1 MNMHHRRPPVEAIRM
16 WRRLELTGYRSLEV
30 PGPGAVAHM
39 SLHQKPTMS
48 KSRSTMS
55 EETAF
60 VPPIDTGGTGCL
72 SMLATDAVGGG
83 SRQRRVGE
91 GHLGVTSDS
100 VNAFLQF
107 CCVFFANPR
116 KCAGFATRLVK
127 SR

>member
-1 MNMHHRRPPVEAIRM
+1 M

-48 KSRSTMS
+48 KSHSTMS

-100 VNAFLQF
+100 VNGFLQF
-107 CCVFFANPR
+107 YCVFFAEPR
-116 KCAGFATRLVK
+116 NSAGFASRLAK
-127 SR
+127 QR